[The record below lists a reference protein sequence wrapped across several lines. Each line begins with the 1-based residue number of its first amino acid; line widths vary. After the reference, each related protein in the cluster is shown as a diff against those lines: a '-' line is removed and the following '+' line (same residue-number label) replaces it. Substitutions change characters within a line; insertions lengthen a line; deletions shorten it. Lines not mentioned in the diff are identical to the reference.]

1 MSDPNNRRI
10 LPMKDEIPA
19 SPSADETV
27 DTTTTCASTIGTAS
41 QQHPGH
47 SIASSFMRGGANTTS
62 RPSSSDVTRRHV
74 LHLGLASSGAAA
86 ALVVSVVPLNIL
98 IGITTVFLLWL
109 SFLYQVFQL
118 MRSEYNRALEGRG
131 LGDMLPASWYESL
144 VHTSFHEFMTDGAFA
159 RENQHFLLYFI
170 PGLSRDQLEDYLE
183 RLVPRHRR
191 RLHRPGLGNF
201 LGDGFMRHVI
211 GDQGMAEL
219 PAPRRSGGIQAVP
232 QRLTLPVTTG
242 QEHPTP
248 HSDDTASGLGE
259 EPTTTGSS
267 STNARRLIPRR
278 LDLEVINE
286 DVASRLGDDDDE
298 EEDAAAWGV
307 ASTLTVPRGSRTA
320 IVLDAASSSSEE
332 SEDLSMEEEIVVEA
346 AVTGAVSFF
355 TFALGYSQHAMANS
369 VVNTGRSLFRAS
381 LGLGLVSIGAGAL
394 GIWSGYLSPQDIQLP
409 TQWTRETRNMV
420 MSSTIASGATAGLFM
435 LLGYSR
441 SPSPPSHTKSP
452 SSGDKS
458 KLRKKR

>member
-27 DTTTTCASTIGTAS
+27 DTTTTCASTLGTAS
-41 QQHPGH
+41 HQHPSH
-47 SIASSFMRGGANTTS
+47 SAASSFLRQATNSATLSGS
-62 RPSSSDVTRRHV
+62 RDVTRRHV

-86 ALVVSVVPLNIL
+86 ALVVSVVPLHIL
-98 IGITTVFLLWL
+98 IGLMTVFLLWL

-118 MRSEYNRALEGRG
+118 MRSEYHRALEGQG
-131 LGDMLPASWYESL
+131 LGNLLPASWYESL

-201 LGDGFMRHVI
+201 LGEGFMRHVI

-219 PAPRRSGGIQAVP
+219 PRPRRQSEGIQAVP
-232 QRLTLPVTTG
+232 QRLTLPVTDA
-242 QEHPTP
+242 QEPNPP
-248 HSDDTASGLGE
+248 HSDDTTSGFGE
-259 EPTTTGSS
+259 EPATTSS
-267 STNARRLIPRR
+267 SDNNARRLIPRR

-286 DVASRLGDDDDE
+286 DVASRLGDDDE
-298 EEDAAAWGV
+298 GEDAAWGV
-307 ASTLTVPRGSRTA
+307 TSTAPLVIRTA
-320 IVLDAASSSSEE
+320 VDLDTASSSSED
-332 SEDLSMEEEIVVEA
+332 SEDLAREEEIVVEA

-369 VVNTGRSLFRAS
+369 VVNTGRSLFRAT
-381 LGLGLVSIGAGAL
+381 LGLGLVSVGAGAL

-441 SPSPPSHTKSP
+441 SPSPPSLTKSP
-452 SSGDKS
+452 SSGDKN
-458 KLRKKR
+458 KFHKKR